1 MSRQRFIV
9 LLIAALAA
17 ISGALYLSTQRNLAR
32 DTHGLPL
39 LPSLA
44 SELNTVTELSVRKGS
59 ATPVVTI
66 RKQGE
71 QWTVAQRGNYPA
83 DVSKLRRLLLSL
95 SDAKIREE
103 KTSNPASYS
112 IIGVEDPSLPA
123 ATGAQIEVIAHDGKH
138 GVIIGKPV
146 AEGSFVRRAGENTS
160 YIVEPA
166 ISVEAEPRFWI
177 DTRLLDLP
185 ADKIQSIEAKPAGG
199 PGYTVRRVPVPAL
212 AATPAAAPAA
222 APTAATAPAPAT
234 APANAGGANAANNSA
249 PASTFSLTGVPSG
262 RKAADSAQLAPSPT
276 TFSGLTVDDVAAAG
290 DLDFSKPSIVTLTM
304 SDGSVVTFTGATI
317 GDKRWIEVTEP
328 ADAALTAKA
337 AGRAFEIPAYRF
349 EAIFKPLEQLL
360 VPKPKP
366 APKTATPGANVPAK
380 NNKAIVPKKPAPAP
394 AS

>member
-1 MSRQRFIV
+1 MSRRRLT
-9 LLIAALAA
+9 LLVIAALLA
-17 ISGALYLSTQRNLAR
+17 ISAALYLSTQRNLAR

-71 QWTVAQRGNYPA
+71 QWTIAQRANYPA
-83 DVSKLRRLLLSL
+83 DVSKLRRLLLAL

-112 IIGVEDPSLPA
+112 IIGVEDPSLPS

-138 GVIIGKPV
+138 AVIIGKPV

-177 DTRLLDLP
+177 DTRLLDLA
-185 ADKIQSIEAKPAGG
+185 ADKIQSIEAKPASG
-199 PGYTVRRVPVPAL
+199 PGYAVRRVS
-212 AATPAAAPAA
+212 AP
-222 APTAATAPAPAT
+222 ATAPAPAAGSAA
-234 APANAGGANAANNSA
+234 APPTITNA
-249 PASTFSLTGVPSG
+249 PASTFALTGVPSE
-262 RKAADSAQLAPSPT
+262 RKAADSAQLAPSPG
-276 TFSGLTVDDVAAAG
+276 TFGGLTVDEVAAAG

-304 SDGSVVTFTGATI
+304 FDGNVITFTGATI
-317 GDKRWIEVTEP
+317 GDKRWIQVTQP

-349 EAIFKPLEQLL
+349 EAIFKPLEELL
-360 VPKPKP
+360 VPKPTP
-366 APKTATPGANVPAK
+366 AQKAATPEAKVPTT
-380 NNKAIVPKKPAPAP
+380 NNKAKVPKKPAPAP

>member
-1 MSRQRFIV
+1 MSRRRFVV
-9 LLIAALAA
+9 LLIAALVA

-44 SELNTVTELSVRKGS
+44 SELNSVTELNVRKGS
-59 ATPVVTI
+59 AAPLVTI
-66 RKQGE
+66 HKQGE
-71 QWTVAQRGNYPA
+71 QWTVAQRANYPA

-112 IIGVEDPSLPA
+112 IIGVED
-123 ATGAQIEVIAHDGKH
+123 ATLSGASGAQIEVTAHDGKH
-138 GVIIGKPV
+138 AVIVGKPG
-146 AEGSFVRRAGENTS
+146 AEGSFVRRVGENTS

-185 ADKIQSIEAKPAGG
+185 ADKIQGIEAKPAGG
-199 PGYTVRRVPVPAL
+199 PDYSVHRVS
-212 AATPAAAPAA
+212 AP
-222 APTAATAPAPAT
+222 APTAAPATAAPAT
-234 APANAGGANAANNSA
+234 AAPATAA
-249 PASTFSLTGVPSG
+249 PASNFELTGVPSG
-262 RKAADSAQLAPSPT
+262 RKAADSQQLAPSPT
-276 TFSGLTVDDVAAAG
+276 TFGSLTADDVAAAG
-290 DLDFSKPSIVTLTM
+290 DLDFSKPSIVTVTM
-304 SDGSVVTFTGATI
+304 ADGNIVTFTGATI
-317 GDKRWIEVTEP
+317 GDKRWIQVT
-328 ADAALTAKA
+328 ATKDAALTAKT

-360 VPKPKP
+360 VPKPTPVK
-366 APKTATPGANVPAK
+366 KTATAEAKVPAK

>member
-1 MSRQRFIV
+1 MSRRRFVV
-9 LLIAALAA
+9 LLIAALVA

-44 SELNTVTELSVRKGS
+44 SELNSVTELNVRKGS
-59 ATPVVTI
+59 AAPLVTI
-66 RKQGE
+66 HKQGE
-71 QWTVAQRGNYPA
+71 QWTVAQRANYPA

-112 IIGVEDPSLPA
+112 IIGVED
-123 ATGAQIEVIAHDGKH
+123 ATLSGASGAQIEVTAHDGKH
-138 GVIIGKPV
+138 AVIVGKPG
-146 AEGSFVRRAGENTS
+146 AEGSFVRRVGENTS

-185 ADKIQSIEAKPAGG
+185 ADKIQGIEAKPAGG
-199 PGYTVRRVPVPAL
+199 PDYSVHRVS
-212 AATPAAAPAA
+212 AT
-222 APTAATAPAPAT
+222 APTAAPAT
-234 APANAGGANAANNSA
+234 APANAGSANATNTAA
-249 PASTFSLTGVPSG
+249 PASNFELTGVPSG
-262 RKAADSAQLAPSPT
+262 RKAADSQQLAPSPT
-276 TFSGLTVDDVAAAG
+276 TFGSLTADDVAAAG
-290 DLDFSKPSIVTLTM
+290 DLDFSKPSIVTVTM
-304 SDGSVVTFTGATI
+304 ADGNIVTFTGATI
-317 GDKRWIEVTEP
+317 GDKRWIQVT
-328 ADAALTAKA
+328 ATKDAALTAKT

-360 VPKPKP
+360 VPKPTPVK
-366 APKTATPGANVPAK
+366 KTAAAEAKVPAK

>member
-1 MSRQRFIV
+1 MSRRRFVV
-9 LLIAALAA
+9 LLIAALVA

-44 SELNTVTELSVRKGS
+44 SELNSVTELNVRKGS
-59 ATPVVTI
+59 AAPLVTI
-66 RKQGE
+66 HKQGE
-71 QWTVAQRGNYPA
+71 QWTVAQRANYPA

-112 IIGVEDPSLPA
+112 IIGVED
-123 ATGAQIEVIAHDGKH
+123 ATLSGASGAQIEVTAHDGKH
-138 GVIIGKPV
+138 AVIVGKPG
-146 AEGSFVRRAGENTS
+146 AEGSFVRRVGENTS

-185 ADKIQSIEAKPAGG
+185 ADKIQGIEAKPAGG
-199 PGYTVRRVPVPAL
+199 PDYSVHRVS
-212 AATPAAAPAA
+212 AP
-222 APTAATAPAPAT
+222 APTAAPAT
-234 APANAGGANAANNSA
+234 APASTGSANATNTAA
-249 PASTFSLTGVPSG
+249 PASNFELTGVPSG
-262 RKAADSAQLAPSPT
+262 RKAADSQQLAPSPT
-276 TFSGLTVDDVAAAG
+276 TFGSLTADDVAAAG
-290 DLDFSKPSIVTLTM
+290 DLDFSKPSIVTVTM
-304 SDGSVVTFTGATI
+304 ADGNIVTFTGATI
-317 GDKRWIEVTEP
+317 GDKRWIQVT
-328 ADAALTAKA
+328 ATKDAALTAKT

-360 VPKPKP
+360 VPKPTPVK
-366 APKTATPGANVPAK
+366 KTAAAEAKVPAK
-380 NNKAIVPKKPAPAP
+380 NNKTIVPKKPAPAP

>member
-1 MSRQRFIV
+1 MSRRRFVV
-9 LLIAALAA
+9 LLIAALVA

-44 SELNTVTELSVRKGS
+44 GELNSVTELNVRKGG
-59 ATPVVTI
+59 AAPLVTI
-66 RKQGE
+66 HKQGE
-71 QWTVAQRGNYPA
+71 QWTVAQRANYPA

-112 IIGVEDPSLPA
+112 IIGVED
-123 ATGAQIEVIAHDGKH
+123 ATLSGASGAQIEVTAHDGKH
-138 GVIIGKPV
+138 AVIVGKPG
-146 AEGSFVRRAGENTS
+146 AEGSFVRRVGENTS

-185 ADKIQSIEAKPAGG
+185 ADKIQGIEAKPAGG
-199 PGYTVRRVPVPAL
+199 PDYSVHRVS
-212 AATPAAAPAA
+212 AP
-222 APTAATAPAPAT
+222 APTAAPATAAPAT
-234 APANAGGANAANNSA
+234 APASTGSANVTNTAA
-249 PASTFSLTGVPSG
+249 PASNFELTGVPSG

-276 TFSGLTVDDVAAAG
+276 TFGGLTADDVAAAG
-290 DLDFSKPSIVTLTM
+290 DLDFRKPSSVTVTM
-304 SDGSVVTFTGATI
+304 SDGNIVTFTGATI
-317 GDKRWIEVTEP
+317 GDKRWIQVSATK
-328 ADAALTAKA
+328 DAALTAKS
-337 AGRAFEIPAYRF
+337 AGRAFEIPGYRF

-360 VPKPKP
+360 VPKP
-366 APKTATPGANVPAK
+366 TPV
-380 NNKAIVPKKPAPAP
+380 KKPAPAR

>member
-1 MSRQRFIV
+1 MSRRRFVV
-9 LLIAALAA
+9 LLIAALVA

-44 SELNTVTELSVRKGS
+44 SELNSVTELNVRKGS
-59 ATPVVTI
+59 AAPLVTI
-66 RKQGE
+66 HKQGE
-71 QWTVAQRGNYPA
+71 QWTVAQRANYPA

-112 IIGVEDPSLPA
+112 IIGVED
-123 ATGAQIEVIAHDGKH
+123 ATLSGASGAQIEVTAHDGKH
-138 GVIIGKPV
+138 AVIVGKPG
-146 AEGSFVRRAGENTS
+146 AEGSFVRRVGENTS

-185 ADKIQSIEAKPAGG
+185 ADKIQGIEAKPAGG
-199 PGYTVRRVPVPAL
+199 PDYSVHRVS
-212 AATPAAAPAA
+212 AP
-222 APTAATAPAPAT
+222 APTAGPATAAPAT
-234 APANAGGANAANNSA
+234 APANAGSANATNTAA
-249 PASTFSLTGVPSG
+249 PASNFELTGVPSG
-262 RKAADSAQLAPSPT
+262 RKAVDSQQLAPSPT
-276 TFSGLTVDDVAAAG
+276 TFGSLTADDVAAAG
-290 DLDFSKPSIVTLTM
+290 DLDFSKPSIVTVTM
-304 SDGSVVTFTGATI
+304 ADGNIVTFTGATI
-317 GDKRWIEVTEP
+317 GDKRWIQVT
-328 ADAALTAKA
+328 ATKDATLTAKT

-360 VPKPKP
+360 VPKPTPVK
-366 APKTATPGANVPAK
+366 KTATPEAKVPAK
-380 NNKAIVPKKPAPAP
+380 NNKAIVPKKPASAP

>member
-1 MSRQRFIV
+1 MSRRRFVV
-9 LLIAALAA
+9 LLIAALVA

-44 SELNTVTELSVRKGS
+44 SELNSVTELNVRKGS
-59 ATPVVTI
+59 AAPLVTI
-66 RKQGE
+66 HKQGE
-71 QWTVAQRGNYPA
+71 QWTVAQRANYPA

-112 IIGVEDPSLPA
+112 IIGVED
-123 ATGAQIEVIAHDGKH
+123 ATLSGASGAQIEVTAHDGKH
-138 GVIIGKPV
+138 AVIVGKPG
-146 AEGSFVRRAGENTS
+146 AEGSFVRRVGENTS

-185 ADKIQSIEAKPAGG
+185 ADKIQGIEAKPAGG
-199 PGYTVRRVPVPAL
+199 PDYSVHRVS
-212 AATPAAAPAA
+212 AP
-222 APTAATAPAPAT
+222 APTAAPAT
-234 APANAGGANAANNSA
+234 AA
-249 PASTFSLTGVPSG
+249 PASNFELTGVPSG
-262 RKAADSAQLAPSPT
+262 RKAADSQQLAPSPT
-276 TFSGLTVDDVAAAG
+276 TFGSLTADDVAAAG
-290 DLDFSKPSIVTLTM
+290 DLDFSKPSIVTVTM
-304 SDGSVVTFTGATI
+304 ADGNIVTFTGATI
-317 GDKRWIEVTEP
+317 GDKRWIQVT
-328 ADAALTAKA
+328 ATKDAALTAKT

-360 VPKPKP
+360 VPKPTPVK
-366 APKTATPGANVPAK
+366 KTATAEAKVPAK

>member
-1 MSRQRFIV
+1 MSRRRFVV
-9 LLIAALAA
+9 LLIAALVA
-17 ISGALYLSTQRNLAR
+17 ISGALYLSTQRNLAP

-44 SELNTVTELSVRKGS
+44 SELNSVTELNVRKGS
-59 ATPVVTI
+59 AAPLVTI
-66 RKQGE
+66 HKQGE
-71 QWTVAQRGNYPA
+71 QWTVAQRANYPA

-112 IIGVEDPSLPA
+112 IIGVED
-123 ATGAQIEVIAHDGKH
+123 ATLSGASGAQIEVTAHDGKH
-138 GVIIGKPV
+138 AVIVGKPG
-146 AEGSFVRRAGENTS
+146 AEGSFVRRVGENTS

-185 ADKIQSIEAKPAGG
+185 ADKIQGIEAKPAGG
-199 PGYTVRRVPVPAL
+199 PDYSVHRVS
-212 AATPAAAPAA
+212 AP
-222 APTAATAPAPAT
+222 APTAGPATAAPAT
-234 APANAGGANAANNSA
+234 APANAGSANATNTAA
-249 PASTFSLTGVPSG
+249 PASNFELTGVPSG
-262 RKAADSAQLAPSPT
+262 RKAVDSQQLAPSPT
-276 TFSGLTVDDVAAAG
+276 TFGSLTADDVAAAG
-290 DLDFSKPSIVTLTM
+290 DLDFSKPSIVTVTM
-304 SDGSVVTFTGATI
+304 ADGNILTFTGATI
-317 GDKRWIEVTEP
+317 GDKRWIQVT
-328 ADAALTAKA
+328 ATKDAALTAKT

-360 VPKPKP
+360 VPKPTPVK
-366 APKTATPGANVPAK
+366 KTATPEAKVPAK